1 MDKVMIHPSAD
12 GMLPKELLVPE
23 DWVIDGFLEEGLST
37 FSGSM
42 GVGKTSSLLPLL
54 FCITGLV
61 CIDGIDI
68 KLRRKLIWYA
78 EHPNQVYRILYG
90 IAFQYAGGGA
100 FKAPDPQK
108 MAEMQG
114 LIQEWVLVIQAK
126 RRSPLEQAHTE
137 HWQKIYRRAQQ
148 DGGNWVPNDV
158 PNGKILVAPLTV
170 LDTASA
176 NIQLQS
182 ENDGSEVA
190 DALFAIRE
198 GTTDPESRTQL
209 PVALIGHVA
218 KAFKLADCRDAEKMN
233 TIGSQA
239 WDANV
244 HSNYFMV
251 KEGETRFIVSGK
263 RRDAGGIREI
273 RCTGRAHAENRYNR
287 YGFEQSV
294 GFISV
299 SYEMSSAQDRAE
311 QVEQQKSSDNGR
323 AIEIARRAVLNY
335 ISESEEGRRA
345 LSSDAILW
353 MGKAALADHLVN
365 GASGFNRDQART
377 AIDELSKSDIESRNM
392 PQAVK
397 AAIKAKTGEATKG
410 TRKYYDLKKSTLGA
424 DIQATVDGEDDAI
437 NHTVRNHAKPCE
449 TVPPQG
455 YKG

>member
-1 MDKVMIHPSAD
+1 MDNVTKHPSAD
-12 GMLPKELLVPE
+12 GMLPSDLLVPE
-23 DWVIDGFLEEGLST
+23 DWVIDGFLEEGVST

-42 GVGKTSSLLPLL
+42 GVGKTTSLLPLL

-100 FKAPDPQK
+100 FKEPDPQK

-126 RRSPLEQAHTE
+126 RRSPLEKE
-137 HWQKIYRRAQQ
+137 HRDHWHKIYRRAQQ
-148 DGGNWVPNDV
+148 EGGNWVPNDV
-158 PNGKILVAPLTV
+158 PNGKILVAPLSV
-170 LDTASA
+170 LDTSSA

-198 GTTDPESRTQL
+198 GTTDPESQTQL

-218 KAFKLADCRDAEKMN
+218 KSFKLADCRDAEKMN

-251 KEGETRFIVSGK
+251 KEEDTRFIVSGK

-273 RCTGRAHAENRYNR
+273 RSTGQAHAEIRSNR
-287 YGFEQSV
+287 YGFNQPV

-311 QVEQQKSSDNGR
+311 QAEQQKQSDSGR
-323 AIEIARRAVLNY
+323 AIERARRAVLNY
-335 ISESEEGRRA
+335 IRDSEKGRRA
-345 LSSDAILW
+345 VSSDQSLW
-353 MGKAALADHLVN
+353 LSKTELIKHLTTP
-365 GASGFNRDQART
+365 GSGFNRDHSRI
-377 AIDELSKSDIESRNM
+377 AIDELCRSDIEGRSLPSR
-392 PQAVK
+392 VK
-397 AAIKAKTGEATKG
+397 DAIKKRTGTSVTGNRVYFDMKE
-410 TRKYYDLKKSTLGA
+410 STLGA
-424 DIQATVDGEDDAI
+424 DIEATAGSEDA
-437 NHTVRNHAKPCE
+437 
-449 TVPPQG
+449 
-455 YKG
+455 